1 MTGVLLD
8 THAWAWTIYAT
19 DRLSPEA
26 RTAVTRADVIMVS
39 PVSLF
44 EIGQKVRAGKWPEV
58 EPILDRLPE
67 ILREQG
73 AFSAALTPEICLAA
87 STMDWPHRDPFDR
100 IIAATAEILGLAL
113 VTRDAVFATRP
124 GLRTIW

>member
-19 DRLSPEA
+19 DRLSAAA
-26 RTAVTRADVIMVS
+26 RDAVSRADIVMVS

-44 EIGQKVRAGKWPEV
+44 EIGQKVRAGKWPEI

-67 ILREQG
+67 IIRQQG
-73 AFSAALTPEICLAA
+73 AFSASLTPEICLAA
-87 STMDWPHRDPFDR
+87 STMDWTHRDPFDR
-100 IIAATAEILGLAL
+100 IIAASAEMLGLVL
-113 VTRDAVFATRP
+113 VTKDTAFETRA